1 MKTTRLSG
9 VLPQAPSAPLLC
21 SCGLCSLTP
30 LISGANGAQ
39 AFCAWQVLLLTV
51 SPVRTRWDQC
61 IQRIT
66 FLASLGKLSHLS
78 NRSVEFLTNS
88 PALAFHSLP
97 ATVLSGHL
105 LSFYVILYIHV
116 FYVVLYIHAFYV
128 VLYIHVFYVILYT
141 HVFYARMHLALGL
154 TYRVQQVI
162 IQSLVTKAFT
172 VLNKS
177 WRTHQD
183 SCKKILFWS

>member
-1 MKTTRLSG
+1 MPWIPALTTPESWLPPASRVSS
-9 VLPQAPSAPLLC
+9 PQAPLAPLLC

-30 LISGANGAQ
+30 LISGANRAQ

-51 SPVRTRWDQC
+51 SPVRTRWNQC

-105 LSFYVILYIHV
+105 VHTCILCHLVHTCI
-116 FYVVLYIHAFYV
+116 LCMHAPSTGP
-128 VLYIHVFYVILYT
+128 H
-141 HVFYARMHLALGL
+141 
-154 TYRVQQVI
+154 
-162 IQSLVTKAFT
+162 IQSSAGNNSVTG
-172 VLNKS
+172 N
-177 WRTHQD
+177 
-183 SCKKILFWS
+183 